1 MKNLILL
8 LIAFTIASCSK
19 NDCNGHYM
27 DFENT
32 THNIMWVKQGEKVLA
47 TIPPV
52 SSEVVKFAKCDTTIR
67 IAFISKGYKE
77 KTHMVY
83 IPCCETTYYHGNVQ

>member
-1 MKNLILL
+1 V
-8 LIAFTIASCSK
+8 
-19 NDCNGHYM
+19 
-27 DFENT
+27 
-32 THNIMWVKQGEKVLA
+32 VKQGEKVLA

-77 KTHMVY
+77 KAHMVY
-83 IPCCETTYYHGNVQ
+83 IPCCETTYYHANVQ